1 MKFELDSARA
11 SVLRQWL
18 RAPGSLSLR
27 LATLGERFEV
37 QTLWQGSVR
46 VHRNEIA
53 ALGSRARG
61 RLWVREVMLRVDGEA
76 LIWARS
82 VSPRISLAGP
92 WRALLG
98 LGSRPLADLLFKQPN
113 VFRSP
118 LRVER
123 LRHGGPM
130 RSRLARQWEKANGA
144 PPQRGMVWA
153 RSSVFSKHG
162 APLRVM
168 EVFSPLLATRPPHKT
183 LRISSHESEPLLR
196 ASCPARCKSCKPC
209 MANGE

>member
-1 MKFELDSARA
+1 MKFKSNSARA

-18 RAPGSLSLR
+18 RAPGSLSRR
-27 LATLGERFEV
+27 LVTLGERFEV
-37 QTLWQGSVR
+37 QTLWQGAAR
-46 VHRNEIA
+46 IHRNEIA
-53 ALGSRARG
+53 ALGPLARG
-61 RLWVREVMLRVDGEA
+61 RLWVREVMLRVDGQA

-82 VSPRISLAGP
+82 VSPCTSLAGP

-113 VFRSP
+113 VSRSP

-144 PPQRGMVWA
+144 PPQRSMVWA

-168 EVFSPLLATRPPHKT
+168 EVFSPLLASVKPQR
-183 LRISSHESEPLLR
+183 LRVFRACPSS
-196 ASCPARCKSCKPC
+196 ASKGA
-209 MANGE
+209 